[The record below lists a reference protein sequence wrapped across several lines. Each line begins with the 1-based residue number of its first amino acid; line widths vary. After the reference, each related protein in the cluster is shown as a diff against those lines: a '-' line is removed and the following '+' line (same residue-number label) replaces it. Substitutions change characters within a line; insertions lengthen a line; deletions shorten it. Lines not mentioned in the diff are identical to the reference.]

1 MHEVSLVRQMKPK
14 PWHRIVDDLV
24 AERPMTASQIHSA
37 LQDYYFTPTYNPRT
51 GLTTRPRGR
60 AWFPRM
66 NEVTGY
72 LTHSSNFYQTSESQ
86 PWRMK
91 STGSQPVFEAE
102 EGTMY
107 NDEGFEI
114 RPIGW
119 RPGTGYRDEASPE
132 DVIYRT
138 YEEAVEW
145 IRQQERE
152 THQRELDRLL
162 SPPKLMVNDIEYSG
176 TIFEHPGYN
185 SQTGTTPPELGHD
198 SYFFH
203 PGFRWNQETRVYD
216 EVTTPPLPNEL
227 FIMLNMDTNSS
238 DVVNYNALINQ
249 GKNAKLLIPYGEE
262 FVDYNRFKEV
272 YLRLHALPRMPGEPW
287 VERDDVEL
295 EVIIEE
301 IWQKLENAI
310 SDKIIHQTS
319 GIPSSFTWSQVDNY
333 LFNEFNPQI
342 SRDVSYLY
350 PEDENNYNDGKW
362 QSQIDE
368 QTYKGSD
375 AWDCTEE
382 MNVDTGTEYRERM
395 LYGGCA
401 GNNATYFTYPGGGNY
416 PYYVEPV
423 VLD

>member
-37 LQDYYFTPTYNPRT
+37 LQDYYFTPTYNSRT

-72 LTHSSNFYQTSESQ
+72 LTHSSNFYQTSERQ

-145 IRQQERE
+145 IRQQERK
-152 THQRELDRLL
+152 THQRELDGLVA
-162 SPPKLMVNDIEYSG
+162 PPKLMVNDIEYSG
-176 TIFEHPGYN
+176 TIFEHPGYD
-185 SQTGTTPPELGHD
+185 SQTGTIPPEFGHE

-216 EVTTPPLPNEL
+216 EVTTLPLPNEL
-227 FIMLNMDTNSS
+227 FMMLNMDNGMN
-238 DVVNYNALINQ
+238 VIVNYNALINQ
-249 GKNAKLLIPYGEE
+249 GINAKLLMPYGEE

-272 YLRLHALPRMPGEPW
+272 YLRRTSTLHDADYNSVSREDM
-287 VERDDVEL
+287 EL
-295 EVIIEE
+295 EAIIEE
-301 IWQKLENAI
+301 LRQKIENAI
-310 SDKIIHQTS
+310 AKKIIHQTS
-319 GIPSSFTWSQVDNY
+319 GIPSSFTWSHVDNY
-333 LFNEFNPQI
+333 LLNELNPQI
-342 SRDVSYLY
+342 FRDLSHLY

-362 QSQIDE
+362 LSQINE
-368 QTYKGSD
+368 HIYKSSD

-382 MNVDTGTEYRERM
+382 MNVDTGVEYRERM

-401 GNNATYFTYPGGGNY
+401 GNNATYFTYSGGGNY

-423 VLD
+423 LLD

>member
-1 MHEVSLVRQMKPK
+1 MTRQIKPK

-24 AERPMTASQIHSA
+24 AERPMTAFQVHSA
-37 LQDYYFTPTYNPRT
+37 LQDYYFTSTYNSRT

-66 NEVTGY
+66 NEVAGY
-72 LTHSSNFYQTSESQ
+72 LRHSKDFYQPSHGQ
-86 PWRMK
+86 PWRMN

-145 IRQQERE
+145 IRQQERD
-152 THQRELDRLL
+152 THQRELDRLV

-176 TIFEHPGYN
+176 TIFEHPRYN
-185 SQTGTTPPELGHD
+185 SQTGTTPPEFGHE
-198 SYFFH
+198 SYIFH
-203 PGFRWNQETRVYD
+203 PGFRWNRETRVYD

-227 FIMLNMDTNSS
+227 FIMLNMDN
-238 DVVNYNALINQ
+238 DAEDFVNYNALINQ
-249 GKNAKLLIPYGEE
+249 GINAKLLMPYGEE
-262 FVDYNRFKEV
+262 FVDYNRFKEL
-272 YLRLHALPRMPGEPW
+272 YLRLHALPRMPDEPW
-287 VERDDVEL
+287 VARDDVEL

-301 IWQKLENAI
+301 LRQKIENAI
-310 SDKIIHQTS
+310 SDTITLQTS
-319 GIPSSFTWSQVDNY
+319 GIPSFFTWSQVDNY

-342 SRDVSYLY
+342 SRDLSHLY

-362 QSQIDE
+362 LSQINE
-368 QTYKGSD
+368 QTYKSSD

-382 MNVDTGTEYRERM
+382 MNVDTGEEYFERM
-395 LYGGCA
+395 GYSGCA
-401 GNNATYFTYPGGGNY
+401 GNNATYFTYSGGGNY
-416 PYYVEPV
+416 PYYVEAV
-423 VLD
+423 ILD